1 MKSKIFLI
9 TLLSILIFISCESK
23 EEGRYKNVSYKFYTN
38 GNDSI
43 LFVGDKVLVGDEG
56 TVINPLSSIITLLT
70 TSASE
75 IKSKN
80 EAVYTMNLLI
90 TKLYLNF
97 KLKGNMLNYSIEGE
111 EEIYNY
117 YYSDELTKK
126 YYTNLIEIKEWW
138 KEYIY
143 TNE

>member
-23 EEGRYKNVSYKFYTN
+23 EEGWYKNVSYKFYTN

-90 TKLYLNF
+90 TKLYF

-138 KEYIY
+138 KEYSY